1 LIDLVYRRY
10 IKRGESR
17 ATTTTRRRMWRL
29 VEPEEVARVLGAG
42 NEGRAPHE
50 RGISSAAIVRAW
62 TLAGVKILGTI
73 PGRTHGFPCKLR
85 VKYL

>member
-1 LIDLVYRRY
+1 MDLVYRHH

-50 RGISSAAIVRAW
+50 RGISSAGIVRAR

-73 PGRTHGFPCKLR
+73 PRRMPGFPWKLR
-85 VKYL
+85 VNYL